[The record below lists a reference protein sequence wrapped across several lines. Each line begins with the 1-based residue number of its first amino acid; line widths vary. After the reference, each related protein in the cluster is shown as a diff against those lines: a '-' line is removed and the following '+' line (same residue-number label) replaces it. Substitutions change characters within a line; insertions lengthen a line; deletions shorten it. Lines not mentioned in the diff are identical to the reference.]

1 MMLRYVKVS
10 NPNLFFF
17 PSNNVNVRDFQSSVK
32 HCVVLI
38 QREKE
43 REQTGTTFEKNSI
56 VVQISNQFF
65 ATLST
70 LREGEDK
77 QVWLGV

>member
-1 MMLRYVKVS
+1 MMLHNVKVS

-17 PSNNVNVRDFQSSVK
+17 PPNSVNVRESQSSMK

-43 REQTGTTFEKNSI
+43 SGTTFEENS
-56 VVQISNQFF
+56 VVVEISN
-65 ATLST
+65 
-70 LREGEDK
+70 
-77 QVWLGV
+77 